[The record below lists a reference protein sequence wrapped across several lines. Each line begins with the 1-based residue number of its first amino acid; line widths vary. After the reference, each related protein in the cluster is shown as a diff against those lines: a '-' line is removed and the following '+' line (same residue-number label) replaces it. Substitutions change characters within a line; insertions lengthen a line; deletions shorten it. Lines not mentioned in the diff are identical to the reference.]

1 VVVTLALGIG
11 ANAAIFSV
19 VRGVLLRPLVNRGE
33 DRLVYIRQSAP
44 GLGADNFT
52 FSVPEIDDF
61 KSRVTTI
68 GAFGDFSTIGFTMV
82 GLGEPREVRAGVVGG
97 TYFDVMGLRPVLG
110 RLLGPGDDGPNA
122 EGAVVLT
129 HQFWSTSL
137 GSDPGIL
144 GKTIR
149 LGSRNATIVGVL
161 EPSIP
166 YPAETEIIAN
176 VVTSPHHLSATMVTG
191 RVHRMTELFARL
203 GAIPRPH
210 DRAFLARNLPRLT
223 DVNTQREFYLTDLV
237 VQALEEG
244 KVVVPVVS
252 ADPDEVRG
260 INSRRELA
268 EATAILL
275 RAKIGALLDSG
286 VTVVDPGRT
295 YVETEVSV
303 GTDTLIEPGVAL
315 LGTTRIGR
323 GVRIQAGCVVEN
335 SVVEDGARLQ
345 PYSVLSGA
353 RVRKGAIV
361 GPFARLRPEAD
372 IGEGAHIGNF
382 VEVKKSRLGKGS
394 KANHL
399 AYIGDS
405 LVGKKV
411 NIGAGTITCNYD
423 GIAKHTTVIGD
434 GVFVG
439 SDTQFVAPVTI
450 GKGAVIGAGTTIVKD
465 VPPYALA
472 LSRAEQKVLADW
484 VTRKKP
490 ELLAKAGLK
499 IPRLPKKEI
508 PK

>member
-1 VVVTLALGIG
+1 MEGVSAVILAAGMGKRMKSALPKVAHPVLGQPMLWHVARLAASAGIPEIVFVLGNFREQVMDTVTRFGGKVTVQERQLGTGDAARVGLSVVSPRAREVVVLCGDAP
-11 ANAAIFSV
+11 
-19 VRGVLLRPLVNRGE
+19 LLRPRTLRALVAARRKAKAAASVLTGILPDPSGYGRVVRSPDGTVARIVE
-33 DRLVYIRQSAP
+33 ERD
-44 GLGADNFT
+44 ADA
-52 FSVPEIDDF
+52 SLRRIQ
-61 KSRVTTI
+61 
-68 GAFGDFSTIGFTMV
+68 
-82 GLGEPREVRAGVVGG
+82 EVNSG
-97 TYFDVMGLRPVLG
+97 TYAF
-110 RLLGPGDDGPNA
+110 
-122 EGAVVLT
+122 
-129 HQFWSTSL
+129 
-137 GSDPGIL
+137 
-144 GKTIR
+144 
-149 LGSRNATIVGVL
+149 
-161 EPSIP
+161 
-166 YPAETEIIAN
+166 
-176 VVTSPHHLSATMVTG
+176 
-191 RVHRMTELFARL
+191 
-203 GAIPRPH
+203 

-223 DVNTQREFYLTDLV
+223 DVNAQREYYLTDLV

-244 KVVVPVVS
+244 KVVVPVVA

-275 RAKIGALLDSG
+275 RAKNGALLDAG

-295 YVETEVSV
+295 YVETEVSA
-303 GTDTLIEPGVAL
+303 GTDTLIEPGAAL
-315 LGTTRIGR
+315 LGATRIGR
-323 GVRIQAGCVVEN
+323 GVRIQVGCVVEN
-335 SVVEDGARLQ
+335 SIVEDGARLQ

-405 LVGKKV
+405 LVGRKV

-490 ELLAKAGLK
+490 ELLTKAGLK
-499 IPRLPKKEI
+499 IPRLPKEEK

>member
-1 VVVTLALGIG
+1 MEGVSAVILAAGMGKRMKSALPKVAHPVLGQPMLWHVARLAASAGIPEIVFVLGNFREQVMDTVTRFGGKVTVQERQLGTGDAARVGLSVVSPRAREVVVLCGDAP
-11 ANAAIFSV
+11 
-19 VRGVLLRPLVNRGE
+19 LLRPRTLRALVAARRKAKAAASVLTGILPDPSGYGRVVRSPDGTVARIVE
-33 DRLVYIRQSAP
+33 ERD
-44 GLGADNFT
+44 ADA
-52 FSVPEIDDF
+52 SLRRIQ
-61 KSRVTTI
+61 
-68 GAFGDFSTIGFTMV
+68 
-82 GLGEPREVRAGVVGG
+82 EVNSG
-97 TYFDVMGLRPVLG
+97 TYAF
-110 RLLGPGDDGPNA
+110 
-122 EGAVVLT
+122 
-129 HQFWSTSL
+129 
-137 GSDPGIL
+137 
-144 GKTIR
+144 
-149 LGSRNATIVGVL
+149 
-161 EPSIP
+161 
-166 YPAETEIIAN
+166 
-176 VVTSPHHLSATMVTG
+176 
-191 RVHRMTELFARL
+191 
-203 GAIPRPH
+203 

-223 DVNTQREFYLTDLV
+223 DVNAQREYYLTDLV

-244 KVVVPVVS
+244 KVVVPVVA

-275 RAKIGALLDSG
+275 RAKIGALLDAG

-295 YVETEVSV
+295 YVETEVSA
-303 GTDTLIEPGVAL
+303 GTDTLIEPGAAL
-315 LGTTRIGR
+315 LGATRIGR
-323 GVRIQAGCVVEN
+323 GVRIQVGCVVEN
-335 SVVEDGARLQ
+335 SIVEDGARLQ

-405 LVGKKV
+405 LVGRKV

-490 ELLAKAGLK
+490 ELLTKAGLK
-499 IPRLPKKEI
+499 IPRLPKEEK

>member
-1 VVVTLALGIG
+1 MEGVSAVILAAGMGKRMKSALPKVAHPVLGQPMLWHVARLAASAGIPEIVFVLGNFREQVMDTVTRFGGKVTVQERQLGTGDAARVGLSVVSPRAREVVVLCGDAP
-11 ANAAIFSV
+11 
-19 VRGVLLRPLVNRGE
+19 LLRPRTLRALVAARRKAKAAASVLTGILSDPSGYGRVVRSPDGTVARIVE
-33 DRLVYIRQSAP
+33 ERD
-44 GLGADNFT
+44 ADA
-52 FSVPEIDDF
+52 SLRRIQ
-61 KSRVTTI
+61 
-68 GAFGDFSTIGFTMV
+68 
-82 GLGEPREVRAGVVGG
+82 EVNSG
-97 TYFDVMGLRPVLG
+97 TYAF
-110 RLLGPGDDGPNA
+110 
-122 EGAVVLT
+122 
-129 HQFWSTSL
+129 
-137 GSDPGIL
+137 
-144 GKTIR
+144 
-149 LGSRNATIVGVL
+149 
-161 EPSIP
+161 
-166 YPAETEIIAN
+166 
-176 VVTSPHHLSATMVTG
+176 
-191 RVHRMTELFARL
+191 
-203 GAIPRPH
+203 

-223 DVNTQREFYLTDLV
+223 DVNAQREYYLTDLV

-244 KVVVPVVS
+244 KVVVPVVA

-275 RAKIGALLDSG
+275 RAKIGALLDAG

-295 YVETEVSV
+295 YVETEVSA

-315 LGTTRIGR
+315 LGATRIGR
-323 GVRIQAGCVVEN
+323 GVRIQIGCVVEN
-335 SVVEDGARLQ
+335 SIVEDGARLQ

-405 LVGKKV
+405 LVGRKV

-450 GKGAVIGAGTTIVKD
+450 GKGAMIGAGATIVKD

-490 ELLAKAGLK
+490 ELLTKAGLK
-499 IPRLPKKEI
+499 IPRLPKEEK

>member
-1 VVVTLALGIG
+1 MEGVSAVILAAGMGKRMKSVLPKVAHIVLGQPMLWHVARLAAAAGIPEIVFVLGHGREKVMDTVTRFGGKMAVQERQLGTGDAARAGLSVVSPRAREVVVLCGDAP
-11 ANAAIFSV
+11 
-19 VRGVLLRPLVNRGE
+19 LLRPKTLRALVAARRKGK
-33 DRLVYIRQSAP
+33 A
-44 GLGADNFT
+44 AA
-52 FSVPEIDDF
+52 SVLTGILPDPSGYGRVVRSPDGTVARIVEERDGDASLRRIPEVN
-61 KSRVTTI
+61 S
-68 GAFGDFSTIGFTMV
+68 
-82 GLGEPREVRAGVVGG
+82 G
-97 TYFDVMGLRPVLG
+97 TYAF
-110 RLLGPGDDGPNA
+110 
-122 EGAVVLT
+122 
-129 HQFWSTSL
+129 
-137 GSDPGIL
+137 
-144 GKTIR
+144 
-149 LGSRNATIVGVL
+149 
-161 EPSIP
+161 
-166 YPAETEIIAN
+166 
-176 VVTSPHHLSATMVTG
+176 
-191 RVHRMTELFARL
+191 
-203 GAIPRPH
+203 

-223 DVNTQREFYLTDLV
+223 DVNAQREYYLTDLV

-244 KVVVPVVS
+244 KVVVPVV
-252 ADPDEVRG
+252 ATDPDEVRG

-275 RAKIGALLDSG
+275 RAKIGALLDAG

-323 GVRIQAGCVVEN
+323 GARIQAGCVVEN

-439 SDTQFVAPVTI
+439 SDTQLVAPVTI
-450 GKGAVIGAGTTIVKD
+450 GKGALIGAGATIVKD

-490 ELLAKAGLK
+490 ELLTKAGLK
-499 IPRLPKKEI
+499 IPRLPKKEK

>member
-1 VVVTLALGIG
+1 MERVSAVILAAGMGKRMKSALPKVAHAVLGQPMLWHVARVAAAAGIPEIIFVLGDGREKVMETVTRFGGKVAVQERQLGTGDAARTGLSAVSRRAREVVVLCGDAP
-11 ANAAIFSV
+11 
-19 VRGVLLRPLVNRGE
+19 LLRPNTLRALIAARRRAKAPAAVLTGILSDPAGYGRVVRTTEGSVARIVEERDADASLRRILEVN
-33 DRLVYIRQSAP
+33 S
-44 GLGADNFT
+44 
-52 FSVPEIDDF
+52 
-61 KSRVTTI
+61 
-68 GAFGDFSTIGFTMV
+68 
-82 GLGEPREVRAGVVGG
+82 G
-97 TYFDVMGLRPVLG
+97 TYAF
-110 RLLGPGDDGPNA
+110 
-122 EGAVVLT
+122 
-129 HQFWSTSL
+129 
-137 GSDPGIL
+137 
-144 GKTIR
+144 
-149 LGSRNATIVGVL
+149 
-161 EPSIP
+161 
-166 YPAETEIIAN
+166 
-176 VVTSPHHLSATMVTG
+176 
-191 RVHRMTELFARL
+191 
-203 GAIPRPH
+203 

-223 DVNTQREFYLTDLV
+223 DVNAQRELYLTDLV

-244 KVVVPVVS
+244 KIVVPVVA

-268 EATAILL
+268 DATAILL

-286 VTVVDPGRT
+286 VTVVDPVRT
-295 YVETEVSV
+295 YVEAEVSV
-303 GTDTLIEPGVAL
+303 GPDTLIEPGVAL
-315 LGTTRIGR
+315 LGATRIGR

-335 SVVEDGARLQ
+335 SVVEDGAHLL

-353 RVRKGAIV
+353 RVRKGAFV

-399 AYIGDS
+399 AYIGDA
-405 LVGKKV
+405 LVGRKV

-450 GKGAVIGAGTTIVKD
+450 GKGALIGAGATITAN

-472 LSRAEQKVLADW
+472 LSRSEQKVLTDW
-484 VTRKKP
+484 VIRKKP

-499 IPRLPKKEI
+499 IPRLPKKEE

>member
-1 VVVTLALGIG
+1 MEGVSAVILAAGMGKRMKSALPKVAHPVLGQPMLWHVARLAASAGIPEIVFVLGNFREPVMDTVTRFGGKVTVQERQLGTGDAARVGLSVVSPRAREVVVLCGDAP
-11 ANAAIFSV
+11 
-19 VRGVLLRPLVNRGE
+19 LLRPRTLRALVAARRKAKAAASVLTGILPDPSGYGRVVRSPDGTVARIVE
-33 DRLVYIRQSAP
+33 ERD
-44 GLGADNFT
+44 ADA
-52 FSVPEIDDF
+52 SLRRIQ
-61 KSRVTTI
+61 
-68 GAFGDFSTIGFTMV
+68 
-82 GLGEPREVRAGVVGG
+82 EVNSG
-97 TYFDVMGLRPVLG
+97 TYAF
-110 RLLGPGDDGPNA
+110 
-122 EGAVVLT
+122 
-129 HQFWSTSL
+129 
-137 GSDPGIL
+137 
-144 GKTIR
+144 
-149 LGSRNATIVGVL
+149 
-161 EPSIP
+161 
-166 YPAETEIIAN
+166 
-176 VVTSPHHLSATMVTG
+176 
-191 RVHRMTELFARL
+191 
-203 GAIPRPH
+203 

-223 DVNTQREFYLTDLV
+223 DVNAQREYYLTDLV

-244 KVVVPVVS
+244 KVVVPVV
-252 ADPDEVRG
+252 AANPDEVRG

-275 RAKIGALLDSG
+275 RAKIGALLDAG

-295 YVETEVSV
+295 YVETEVSA

-315 LGTTRIGR
+315 LGATRIGR

-335 SVVEDGARLQ
+335 SIVEDGARLL

-405 LVGKKV
+405 LVGRKV

-490 ELLAKAGLK
+490 ELLTKAGLK
-499 IPRLPKKEI
+499 IPRLPKEEK

>member
-1 VVVTLALGIG
+1 VVVLSGDAPLLRPKTLRALVAARRKGKAAAAVLTGILSDPSG
-11 ANAAIFSV
+11 YGRV
-19 VRGVLLRPLVNRGE
+19 VRGPDGTVARIVEERDADASLRRILEVN
-33 DRLVYIRQSAP
+33 S
-44 GLGADNFT
+44 
-52 FSVPEIDDF
+52 
-61 KSRVTTI
+61 
-68 GAFGDFSTIGFTMV
+68 
-82 GLGEPREVRAGVVGG
+82 G
-97 TYFDVMGLRPVLG
+97 TYAF
-110 RLLGPGDDGPNA
+110 
-122 EGAVVLT
+122 
-129 HQFWSTSL
+129 
-137 GSDPGIL
+137 
-144 GKTIR
+144 
-149 LGSRNATIVGVL
+149 
-161 EPSIP
+161 
-166 YPAETEIIAN
+166 
-176 VVTSPHHLSATMVTG
+176 
-191 RVHRMTELFARL
+191 
-203 GAIPRPH
+203 

-223 DVNTQREFYLTDLV
+223 DVNAQREYYLTDLV

-244 KVVVPVVS
+244 KVVVPVVA

-275 RAKIGALLDSG
+275 RAKIGALLDAG

-303 GTDTLIEPGVAL
+303 GTDTLIEPGASL
-315 LGTTRIGR
+315 LGATRIGR

-335 SVVEDGARLQ
+335 SVVEDGARLL

-405 LVGKKV
+405 LVGRKV

-450 GKGAVIGAGTTIVKD
+450 GKGALIGAGATIVAD

-490 ELLAKAGLK
+490 ELLTKAGLK
-499 IPRLPKKEI
+499 IPRLPKKEK

>member
-1 VVVTLALGIG
+1 MEGVSAVILAAGMGKRMKSVLPKVAHPVLGQPMLWHVARTAAASGIREIVFVLGNGREPLMETVERFAGKVAVQERPLGTGDAARAGLSAVSPKAREVVVLCGDAPLLRPNTLRSLIAARRKGKAPASVLTGILSDPAG
-11 ANAAIFSV
+11 YGRV
-19 VRGVLLRPLVNRGE
+19 VRGPDGAVARIVEERDADASLRRILEVN
-33 DRLVYIRQSAP
+33 S
-44 GLGADNFT
+44 
-52 FSVPEIDDF
+52 
-61 KSRVTTI
+61 
-68 GAFGDFSTIGFTMV
+68 
-82 GLGEPREVRAGVVGG
+82 G
-97 TYFDVMGLRPVLG
+97 TYAFDRP
-110 RLLGPGDDGPNA
+110 
-122 EGAVVLT
+122 
-129 HQFWSTSL
+129 F
-137 GSDPGIL
+137 
-144 GKTIR
+144 
-149 LGSRNATIVGVL
+149 L
-161 EPSIP
+161 E
-166 YPAETEIIAN
+166 
-176 VVTSPHHLSATMVTG
+176 
-191 RVHRMTELFARL
+191 
-203 GAIPRPH
+203 
-210 DRAFLARNLPRLT
+210 RNLPRLT
-223 DVNTQREFYLTDLV
+223 DVNAQREYYLTDLV

-244 KVVVPVVS
+244 SRVVPV
-252 ADPDEVRG
+252 AAANPDEVRG

-275 RAKIGALLDSG
+275 RSKIGALLDAG
-286 VTVVDPGRT
+286 VTFVDPGRT

-335 SVVEDGARLQ
+335 GIVEDGARLL

-353 RVRKGAIV
+353 RVRKGASV
-361 GPFARLRPEAD
+361 GPFARLRPQAD

-405 LVGKKV
+405 LVGRMV

-450 GKGAVIGAGTTIVKD
+450 GKGALIGAGATITEN

-472 LSRAEQKVLADW
+472 LSRAEQKVLSDW
-484 VTRKKP
+484 VIRKKP

-499 IPRLPKKEI
+499 IPRRPKQER

>member
-1 VVVTLALGIG
+1 MEGVSAVILAAGMGKRMKSALPKVAHPVLGQPMLWHVARLAASAGIPEIVFVLGHGREQVMDTVTRFGGKVTVQERQLGTGDAARVGLSVVSPRAREVVVLCGDAP
-11 ANAAIFSV
+11 
-19 VRGVLLRPLVNRGE
+19 LLRPKTLRALVAARRKAKAAASVLTGILSDPAGYGRVVRSPDGTVARIVE
-33 DRLVYIRQSAP
+33 ERD
-44 GLGADNFT
+44 ADA
-52 FSVPEIDDF
+52 SLRRI
-61 KSRVTTI
+61 
-68 GAFGDFSTIGFTMV
+68 
-82 GLGEPREVRAGVVGG
+82 LEVNSG
-97 TYFDVMGLRPVLG
+97 TYAF
-110 RLLGPGDDGPNA
+110 
-122 EGAVVLT
+122 
-129 HQFWSTSL
+129 
-137 GSDPGIL
+137 
-144 GKTIR
+144 
-149 LGSRNATIVGVL
+149 
-161 EPSIP
+161 
-166 YPAETEIIAN
+166 
-176 VVTSPHHLSATMVTG
+176 
-191 RVHRMTELFARL
+191 
-203 GAIPRPH
+203 

-223 DVNTQREFYLTDLV
+223 DVNAQREYYLTDLV

-244 KVVVPVVS
+244 NVVVPVVA

-268 EATAILL
+268 EVTAILL
-275 RAKIGALLDSG
+275 RAKIGALLDAG

-295 YVETEVSV
+295 YVETEVSM

-315 LGTTRIGR
+315 LGATRIGR

-335 SVVEDGARLQ
+335 SIVEDGARLL

-399 AYIGDS
+399 SYIGDS
-405 LVGKKV
+405 LVGRKV

-450 GKGAVIGAGTTIVKD
+450 GKGALIGAGATIVKD

-490 ELLAKAGLK
+490 ELLANAGLK
-499 IPRLPKKEI
+499 IPRLPKKGK